1 MPITI
6 DLAVAKTHK
15 SASRQ
20 SGDTVEL
27 VERPAGGFSV
37 VVVDGQGSGAPA
49 KSLSLRLA
57 GHATRLLNEG
67 VRDGAAA
74 RAIHDFLFALRSG
87 RVSAALDIISVDLST
102 SSVLFTRNSEV
113 PMLLRQNGQFELI
126 QESAGRIGVYRH
138 TRPRVLE
145 YPATPGLLAILVT
158 DGVIGAG
165 ARWGTRFDLL
175 GEVEPIVRPEAC
187 AEQIADGLLQAAMD
201 ADHGR
206 PQDDMSVVVLMLGP
220 AVSSQPVRRLAVSI
234 PLVG

>member
-1 MPITI
+1 MPVTI

-175 GEVEPIVRPEAC
+175 GEVESIVRPEAT
-187 AEQIADGLLQAAMD
+187 AEQIASGLLQAAMD

-206 PQDDMSVVVLMLGP
+206 PQDDMSVVVLLLGP

-234 PLVG
+234 PLIG

>member
-1 MPITI
+1 MPVTI

-15 SASRQ
+15 SASRE

-27 VERPAGGFSV
+27 VERPAGGCSV

-74 RAIHDFLFALRSG
+74 RAIHDFLFAFRGG
-87 RVSAALDIISVDLST
+87 RVSAALDIISVDLS
-102 SSVLFTRNSEV
+102 SASVLFTRNSEV
-113 PMLLRQNGQFELI
+113 PMLLRQNSRLELI

-138 TRPRVLE
+138 TRPCILE
-145 YPATPGLLAILVT
+145 YPAVPGLLAILVT
-158 DGVIGAG
+158 DGVAGAG
-165 ARWGTRFDLL
+165 VRWGTRFDLL
-175 GEVEPIVRPEAC
+175 AEAEAIIQTEAS
-187 AEQIADGLLQAAMD
+187 AEQIAEGLLNAAME

-206 PQDDMSVVVLMLGP
+206 PQDDMSVVVLLLGP
-220 AVSSQPVRRLAVSI
+220 AVSSQPVRRMAVSI
-234 PLVG
+234 PLIE

>member
-1 MPITI
+1 MPVTI

-145 YPATPGLLAILVT
+145 YPANPGLLAILVT

-165 ARWGTRFDLL
+165 ARWGKRFDLL

-234 PLVG
+234 PLIG